1 MVPSM
6 NLDVG
11 AILLSLGLLM
21 AIAYRGLPVIVFAP
35 FCALLAAALSGVA
48 SAPGSSGSTTSN
60 G

>member
-1 MVPSM
+1 M